1 MPDYCNFWPMLAAM
15 CSADTKA
22 PVDETLSARV
32 DHDARRHETVEIRI
46 VPARFYMEQR
56 NDFWSWG

>member
-1 MPDYCNFWPMLAAM
+1 MLAAT

-22 PVDETLSARV
+22 PVDEALSARV
-32 DHDARRHETVEIRI
+32 DHDARRYETVEIRI
-46 VPARFYMEQR
+46 PPARFYMEQR